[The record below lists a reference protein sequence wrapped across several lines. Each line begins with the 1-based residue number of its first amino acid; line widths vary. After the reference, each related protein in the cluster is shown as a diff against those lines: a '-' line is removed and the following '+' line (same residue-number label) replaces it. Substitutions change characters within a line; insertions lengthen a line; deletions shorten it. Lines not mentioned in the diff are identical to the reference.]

1 MNNGRVGIQ
10 ISLVGSA
17 LALCLLAACLLNPR
31 PASAASTCPGP
42 NGQIAVVTVPEQR
55 PSAPSVG
62 IVESN
67 MQVQPLYRSPMF
79 PESFPLDP
87 SFSCDGSKI
96 VYQQAEETYRS
107 CGHLDIVTLEGRR
120 SKLHTPHL
128 CSYVPAFLSNGRVIF
143 NGYSV
148 AAHPGSE
155 GATYEASATGSH
167 LRRLFSGAEQA
178 CTVNGRMFVSGRGSN
193 NVLFLLNAKGKKL
206 HRLTPP
212 MSSKAGQYGPASISP
227 NGRWVVYEK
236 ESFSHGH
243 GLNQNDLYLVRSNG
257 TGLRRLTSN
266 GHSSDPAFSPDG
278 HWIAFIFFLPL
289 AAGDQLGIVSALSIN
304 DPTNVIAMTD
314 PATQYPDSPTWGPG

>member
-1 MNNGRVGIQ
+1 MNNGRVGVQ

-62 IVESN
+62 IVESIS
-67 MQVQPLYRSPMF
+67 RSSRSIAHRCF
-79 PESFPLDP
+79 PKAFPLTLP
-87 SFSCDGSKI
+87 SR
-96 VYQQAEETYRS
+96 ATAARS
-107 CGHLDIVTLEGRR
+107 CTSKLKNIPFLRASGYRPNLEGRR

-155 GATYEASATGSH
+155 GATYGASATVIH

-193 NVLFLLNAKGKKL
+193 NVLFLLNAKA
-206 HRLTPP
+206 R
-212 MSSKAGQYGPASISP
+212 SSTASLLPWLKAGQYGPASISP
-227 NGRWVVYEK
+227 NGRWVVYQK

-243 GLNQNDLYLVRSNG
+243 GLNQNDLYLVR
-257 TGLRRLTSN
+257 
-266 GHSSDPAFSPDG
+266 
-278 HWIAFIFFLPL
+278 
-289 AAGDQLGIVSALSIN
+289 Q
-304 DPTNVIAMTD
+304 
-314 PATQYPDSPTWGPG
+314 